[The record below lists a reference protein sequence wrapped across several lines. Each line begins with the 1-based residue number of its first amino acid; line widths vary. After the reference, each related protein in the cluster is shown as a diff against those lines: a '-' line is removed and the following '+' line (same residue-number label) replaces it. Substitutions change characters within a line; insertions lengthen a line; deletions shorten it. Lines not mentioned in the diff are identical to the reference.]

1 MMSGERSRRDAMR
14 MALMP
19 HSETIEDFDE
29 NYRIRKFNMEVLA
42 EAYACDYLDEKERA
56 CIAEQEIVVQNME
69 ANMRKCAAY
78 FPGYAPFANL
88 GEGTAH
94 QVGDLLGLA
103 DGGDPE
109 PVQEKEKEKP
119 VLGGN
124 SQPAP
129 KKPVLGGNSQ
139 IVVEEKTLGGN
150 SEPVKEKDIL
160 AGDCELEVEEVGGH
174 SAPMGQQNQGDNR
187 APSEKTRRWIQGIVA
202 LRKRKYLRRQHKE
215 QMRIAALARELNN

>member
-1 MMSGERSRRDAMR
+1 MSGKRSRRDAMR
-14 MALMP
+14 MALIP

-29 NYRIRKFNMEVLA
+29 NYRKRKFNMEVLA
-42 EAYACDYLDEKERA
+42 KAYACYDSLDEEELA
-56 CIAEQEIVVQNME
+56 CIAKQEIVVQDME

-88 GEGTAH
+88 GEGTVQ

-103 DGGDPE
+103 DGGKPQ

-124 SQPAP
+124 SQLAP

-139 IVVEEKTLGGN
+139 ILEAEKTFGGT
-150 SEPVKEKDIL
+150 SEPVKEKDLL
-160 AGDCELEVEEVGGH
+160 AGNCELEVEEVR
-174 SAPMGQQNQGDNR
+174 NQGVNR
-187 APSEKTRRWIQGIVA
+187 APSERTKRWIRGIVA
-202 LRKRKYLRRQHKE
+202 LRKQRYLRRQHKE

>member
-1 MMSGERSRRDAMR
+1 MSGERSRRDAMR

-19 HSETIEDFDE
+19 HSETIEDFNK
-29 NYRIRKFNMEVLA
+29 NYRARKYNMGILA
-42 EAYACDYLDEKERA
+42 KAYAYDDLDEEELA
-56 CIAEQEIVVQNME
+56 CIAKQEIVVQNME
-69 ANMRKCAAY
+69 AHMRKCAAY

-88 GEGTAH
+88 GEGTSH
-94 QVGDLLGLA
+94 QVGDLLGPA
-103 DGGDPE
+103 DGGNPQ

-129 KKPVLGGNSQ
+129 KKPILGGNSQ
-139 IVVEEKTLGGN
+139 IVEEGKTLGGS
-150 SEPVKEKDIL
+150 SEPVKEKDLL
-160 AGDCELEVEEVGGH
+160 AGNCELEVEEVGGH

-202 LRKRKYLRRQHKE
+202 LRKQKYLRRQHKE
-215 QMRIAALARELNN
+215 QMRIAALARELNK

>member
-1 MMSGERSRRDAMR
+1 MG
-14 MALMP
+14 
-19 HSETIEDFDE
+19 
-29 NYRIRKFNMEVLA
+29 VLA
-42 EAYACDYLDEKERA
+42 KAYACDDLDEKELV
-56 CIAEQEIVVQNME
+56 CIAKQEIVVQNME
-69 ANMRKCAAY
+69 ANMREIAAH

-88 GEGTAH
+88 GKGTAQ

-103 DGGDPE
+103 DGGYPE

-129 KKPVLGGNSQ
+129 KKPVLRGNSQ
-139 IVVEEKTLGGN
+139 ILEEEKTLGGN
-150 SEPVKEKDIL
+150 SESVKEKAIL

-202 LRKRKYLRRQHKE
+202 LRKQKYLRRQHKE